1 MAAWQLQLLRKTIN
15 MTFTFYYKA
24 LPGKNKSFV
33 GMALQQS
40 TMHIAMQKQV
50 TSRQQVEILVASTQ
64 YLYVVALVTGRCKF
78 EL

>member
-33 GMALQQS
+33 GMALQPY
-40 TMHIAMQKQV
+40 IAMQKQV

-64 YLYVVALVTGRCKF
+64 YLYVVALVTGRHNF
-78 EL
+78 EP